1 MNTIFIVINEDRFF
15 LSHRKEIAVS
25 ALRCGYNVTLVAKN
39 TGFRSDVE
47 KLGIRMIELPINPT
61 GENIFEELKTLIF
74 LFRLYQR
81 LKPDIVHHVGLKN
94 ILWGSLAA
102 KFAKVRGVVN
112 AVSGLGILFSQERP
126 SIIAKM
132 ILKVLCFSHRRDN
145 VVVIFQNEEDKILF
159 LENGIIKVSNARFIK
174 GSGVDLNEFS
184 YSPEPNSYPIK
195 VIFTA
200 RMVVEKG
207 VYILIDAAERL
218 RNQYEG
224 KVQFLLCGGLSN
236 NPKAIKE
243 DELRKCCDGNY
254 IQWLGHRSDV
264 LELLKQSHIVCFP
277 SYYREGVPKSLIE
290 ATAIGRPIIT
300 TNSIGCKDTVKDGF
314 NGFLVPIKDS
324 VTLADK
330 LTILIDNKSL
340 RETMGMNSR
349 KIAER
354 DFSLDIVVRS
364 HLEIYQELLQ

>member
-1 MNTIFIVINEDRFF
+1 MVNLLIVINEDRFF

-25 ALRCGYNVTLVAKN
+25 ALRCGYDVTLVAKN
-39 TGFRSDVE
+39 TGFRSEVE
-47 KLGIRMIELPINPT
+47 KLGVKMIELPINPT
-61 GENIFEELKTLIF
+61 GENIFEEFKTLFF
-74 LFRLYQR
+74 LFHLYRR
-81 LKPDIVHHVGLKN
+81 LKPDIVHHVGLKS

-102 KFAKVRGVVN
+102 KFAKVRSVVN
-112 AVSGLGILFSQERP
+112 AVSGLGILFSQERL
-126 SIIAKM
+126 SIMAKM
-132 ILKVLCFSHRRDN
+132 ILKVLRFSHRRDS
-145 VVVIFQNEEDKILF
+145 VIVIFQNEEDRDLF
-159 LENGIIKVSNARFIK
+159 LENGIVKSSNIRFIK
-174 GSGVDLNEFS
+174 GSGVDLKEFS
-184 YSPEPNSYPIK
+184 YTLEPSRLPIK
-195 VIFTA
+195 VFFAA

-207 VYILIDAAERL
+207 VFILIDAAERL

-224 KVQFLLCGGLSN
+224 KVQFLLCGGLSK
-236 NPKAIKE
+236 NPKAIRE
-243 DELRKCCDGNY
+243 NELRKCCDGNY

-300 TNSIGCKDTVKDGF
+300 TNSIGCKDTVEDGY

-324 VTLADK
+324 LTLADK
-330 LTILIDNKSL
+330 LKILIDNKSL

-354 DFSLDIVVRS
+354 DFSLDNVVRS
-364 HLEIYQELLQ
+364 HLGIYQELLQ